1 MKDELGPKE
10 KDIELYQRFESFCDL
25 SYHVDQQTK
34 FLAKVAAESWNLE
47 CQTIICVKM
56 HTFEFLTFFI

>member
-25 SYHVDQQTK
+25 IYHVDQQTK
-34 FLAKVAAESWNLE
+34 FLAKVAGGSWNLD
-47 CQTIICVKM
+47 CQTVVCVKM
-56 HTFEFLTFFI
+56 HTLGFLKLLI

>member
-25 SYHVDQQTK
+25 SYHVDQQTE

-47 CQTIICVKM
+47 CQTVIA
-56 HTFEFLTFFI
+56 